1 MVILSSNILKLTSQY
16 KVALKDPV
24 KKNRVDH
31 IDLRLGRRLKARRV
45 LLGMSGQDLGEA
57 TNISSK
63 QIANYE
69 KGIDRITSARLYAF
83 SCLLRVPILYF
94 FGSDEESDNLLGF
107 AENVTPELEQV
118 AEIPKELVN
127 LINSFC
133 KIKGTILRK
142 KTLGLIREFD
152 INSSKHP

>member
-1 MVILSSNILKLTSQY
+1 MKET
-16 KVALKDPV
+16 V
-24 KKNRVDH
+24 KKSKVDH
-31 IDLRLGRRLKARRV
+31 IDLPLGRRLKARRV
-45 LLGMSGQDLGEA
+45 LLRMSAQELGEA
-57 TNISSK
+57 ADISSQ
-63 QIANYE
+63 QIAKYE
-69 KGIDRITSARLYAF
+69 KGTERITSARLFAF

-94 FGSDEESDNLLGF
+94 FRSDEESDNLVGLE
-107 AENVTPELEQV
+107 ENVTPELEQV

-152 INSSKHP
+152 ANSSKHP